1 MSLRL
6 GVSMVV
12 VAGGAILAQAP
23 APEVVAVLDRAA
35 AVVAAIEQRAPAL
48 VAEERYTQT
57 AETNRNL
64 GGSTMGVTG
73 GGAGPAMQEGDTVRT
88 KQRSRSEVLLVKR
101 QAAPLTWSAVRNV
114 LDVGGKATG
123 NSAGQLDGLAAN
135 RAGLEAQWTSLSDAS
150 RKVHVGAVDHD
161 TVAPTAALAALR
173 ADQRDRM
180 TFRKDG
186 EEKVRGTLTWKI
198 AFAELRGPTLFK
210 TRGNV
215 PLPARGT
222 LWIDPQ
228 TGKVFRT
235 KVEAGDGLT
244 TEQWRIEV
252 DYVADAALDAM
263 LPSEMRD
270 RYQSLQGKTDGK
282 ATYSGYRVIG
292 APAP

>member
-1 MSLRL
+1 
-6 GVSMVV
+6 MVV
-12 VAGGAILAQAP
+12 LAGGVILAQAP
-23 APEVVAVLDRAA
+23 APDVVALLDRAA
-35 AVVAAIEQRAPAL
+35 ALGAALEQRAPAL
-48 VAEERYTQT
+48 VVEERYAQT
-57 AETNRNL
+57 AETSRNM

-88 KQRSRSEVLLVKR
+88 KQQSRSELLLVRR

-114 LDVGGKATG
+114 LEVGGKASD
-123 NSAGQLDGLAAN
+123 NAAGRLDGLAAN
-135 RAGLEAQWTSLSDAS
+135 RAGLEAQWAGLGDAS
-150 RKVHVGAVDHD
+150 RKVHVGAVDHE

-186 EEKVRGTLTWKI
+186 EEKVRGTLAWKI
-198 AFAELRGPTLFK
+198 TFAELRGPTLFK

-244 TEQWRIEV
+244 TEQWRIDV
-252 DYVADAALDAM
+252 DYAAAAALDAM

-282 ATYSGYRVIG
+282 ASYSGYRVVG